1 MNDEY
6 IKKEHGYGGQATRRL
21 IEEIII
27 PAVDNPAADRMDD
40 SARVKTAGGD
50 ILFSTDG
57 YVVNPFFFP
66 GGDIGK
72 LAVSGTVND
81 IIAQGGKAEYL
92 SAGIIV
98 EEGFLIKDFKKI
110 IDSAA
115 AEARKAGAAIVCGDI
130 KVVEPGAADGIFIT
144 TAGIGSAMDGIFK
157 NDIIVPGDEII
168 VTGGVGEH
176 GAAVFQARN
185 SIVQDSELIKSD
197 AEALNRLYP
206 VMEGYSSHI
215 KFMRDPTRGGVA
227 EVMME
232 LAEFAGVSVELAEGD
247 IPAKEWVR
255 GLSYITGID
264 YLYLACEGRMVIVC
278 EGGKAAEI
286 VESLKE
292 NNFKDAACIG
302 QIKEGRQASLKTK
315 TGGLRHLTAG
325 EIAQIPRI
333 C

>member
-6 IKKEHGYGGQATRRL
+6 IKKEHGYGGQVTRRL

-27 PAVDNPAADRMDD
+27 PAVNNPAADRMDD

-81 IIAQGGKAEYL
+81 IIAQGGKAEYI
-92 SAGIIV
+92 SAGVII
-98 EEGFLIKDFKKI
+98 EEGFLIKDFKTI
-110 IDSAA
+110 IDFAA
-115 AEARKAGAAIVCGDI
+115 AEARQAGVDIVCGDI

-144 TAGIGSAMDGIFK
+144 TAGIGNAIEGIFK
-157 NDIIVPGDEII
+157 KEIAPGDEII

-176 GAAVFQARN
+176 GAAIFQVRN
-185 SIVQDSELIKSD
+185 NIVRESDIIRSD
-197 AEALNRLYP
+197 AKALNKLYP
-206 VMEGYSSHI
+206 VMEKYFSHI
-215 KFMRDPTRGGVA
+215 KFMRDPTRGGLA
-227 EVMME
+227 QIALE
-232 LAEFAGVSVELAEGD
+232 LSEREGFSVELNEKD
-247 IPAKEWVR
+247 IPVKEWVR

-278 EGGKAAEI
+278 EGGKTSEI
-286 VESLKE
+286 VENLIE
-292 NNFKDAACIG
+292 NGFKDAARIG
-302 QIKEGRQASLKTK
+302 EINVGRRAALKTK
-315 TGGLRHLTAG
+315 TGGIRHLTAG